1 MAINQS
7 KVQANYAASILR
19 IAQGSG
25 TDVAIRLL
33 VGLMNDPPTS
43 DVPEEEARR
52 HFEAIEVYGRLVTV
66 LREGKLG
73 VAPPWAAAQT
83 ATERWLSVT

>member
-19 IAQGSG
+19 IAQGSD
-25 TDVAIRLL
+25 TEIAIRLL
-33 VGLMNDPPTS
+33 VGLMRDPPTS
-43 DVPEEEARR
+43 DVTNEQARL
-52 HFEAIEVYGRLVTV
+52 HSEAIEVYGRLVTV
-66 LREGKLG
+66 LREGRSG
-73 VAPPWAAAQT
+73 VALPWAAAQA

>member
-19 IAQGSG
+19 VAQGSD
-25 TDVAIRLL
+25 TDTAIRLL
-33 VGLMNDPPTS
+33 VGLMRDPPMSNVT
-43 DVPEEEARR
+43 EEQARQ
-52 HFEAIEVYGRLVTV
+52 HFEAIEAYGRLADV
-66 LREGKLG
+66 LREGRLG
-73 VAPPWAAAQT
+73 VAPPWAAAQA